1 MMLFVGFLG
10 IGWLVMGSRKSDIP
24 PNFDM
29 LTVEEQDIVLERS
42 CYYAL
47 KNSHGHSPSSNLLK
61 SRRKIR

>member
-1 MMLFVGFLG
+1 MV
-10 IGWLVMGSRKSDIP
+10 SRKSDIP

-29 LTVEEQDIVLERS
+29 LTVEEQDSVLERS

-61 SRRKIR
+61 SRGKIR